1 MAKQKKIEEQ
11 EPRSYTMEFEDGKKV
26 VKKPEELTGD
36 QVYACEK
43 LRVLNAE
50 IGRLNMQTGSPNDL
64 NVLREHYQRIAEPAF
79 KENEDDSEDSA
90 EA

>member
-1 MAKQKKIEEQ
+1 MAKEKKIEEQ

-79 KENEDDSEDSA
+79 KEKEDDPGDST

>member
-1 MAKQKKIEEQ
+1 MAKENQVEEQ
-11 EPRSYTMEFEDGKKV
+11 QPRTYSMEFEDGKKV
-26 VKKPEELTGD
+26 VKTIDELSGEV
-36 QVYACEK
+36 VYACEK

-79 KENEDDSEDSA
+79 KEKEDDSEDST

>member
-1 MAKQKKIEEQ
+1 MAKEKKIEEQ
-11 EPRSYTMEFEDGKKV
+11 QPRTYTMEFEDGKKV
-26 VKKPEELTGD
+26 IKKPEELTGD

-50 IGRLNMQTGSPNDL
+50 IGRLNMQTGSPTDL
-64 NVLREHYQRIAEPAF
+64 NVLRDHYQRIAEPAF
-79 KENEDDSEDSA
+79 KEKEDDSGDST

>member
-1 MAKQKKIEEQ
+1 MAKEKKIEEQ

-43 LRVLNAE
+43 LRALNVE
-50 IGRLNMQTGSPNDL
+50 IGRLNGTLADNT
-64 NVLREHYQRIAEPAF
+64 VLRDHYQRIAEPAF
-79 KENEDDSEDSA
+79 KEKEDDSEDST